1 MSTER
6 AHAARIARADYFRA
20 ALDFFVP
27 SICAACSVRRVEGVR
42 QGAVC
47 LWCWDS
53 LPLPAAARCGR
64 CDEPLPAEG
73 AVDCGRC
80 LLDPPP
86 FRRLRGVA
94 PYRGSARAILIAFKF
109 RGADFLARHLAEK
122 MTSLIEAE
130 LDGGY
135 GEVVAV
141 PARSLSRLR
150 RDHAAES
157 LAAEVAAAIGAP
169 FHPRRL
175 RKVRATRRQ
184 SGLPLDRRRS
194 NVRRA
199 FEASGR
205 PSRRVLLVDDVATS
219 GSTARECAA
228 ALVRAGARE
237 VDVLCFARAT
247 RDDEITAQ

>member
-27 SICAACSVRRVEGVR
+27 SICAACSVRPVEGVR

-53 LPLPAAARCGR
+53 LPLPAAARCAR

-73 AVDCGRC
+73 AVVCGRC

-86 FRRLRGVA
+86 FRRLRGVV

-122 MTSLIEAE
+122 MTSLIEAG

-157 LAAEVAAAIGAP
+157 LAAEVAATI
-169 FHPRRL
+169 
-175 RKVRATRRQ
+175 
-184 SGLPLDRRRS
+184 
-194 NVRRA
+194 
-199 FEASGR
+199 
-205 PSRRVLLVDDVATS
+205 
-219 GSTARECAA
+219 
-228 ALVRAGARE
+228 
-237 VDVLCFARAT
+237 
-247 RDDEITAQ
+247 

>member
-1 MSTER
+1 M
-6 AHAARIARADYFRA
+6 
-20 ALDFFVP
+20 
-27 SICAACSVRRVEGVR
+27 
-42 QGAVC
+42 
-47 LWCWDS
+47 
-53 LPLPAAARCGR
+53 PAAARCGR
-64 CDEPLPAEG
+64 CDEPLPAAG
-73 AVDCGRC
+73 ASVCGRC
-80 LLDPPP
+80 LLEPPP

-109 RGADFLARHLAEK
+109 RGAEFLARHLAEK
-122 MTSLIEAE
+122 MTCLAGDA
-130 LDGGY
+130 LDGRD

-169 FHPRRL
+169 FHARRL

-205 PSRRVLLVDDVATS
+205 PSPRVLLVDQLRPLPLDPVLRS
-219 GSTARECAA
+219 
-228 ALVRAGARE
+228 AG
-237 VDVLCFARAT
+237 
-247 RDDEITAQ
+247 